1 MAQSREDKI
10 HLTYTMIK
18 SNLGKQGIT
27 DRLHGRT
34 VLYLA
39 EVFDLSPLVIQ
50 QIINERKK

>member
-1 MAQSREDKI
+1 MAQSRADKI
-10 HLTYTMIK
+10 FLTYTMVK
-18 SNLGKQGIT
+18 NNLAKEGIS

-50 QIINERKK
+50 QIINNRKK

>member
-1 MAQSREDKI
+1 MSQSREDKI
-10 HLTYTMIK
+10 HLSYTLIK
-18 SNLGKQGIT
+18 ANLAKQGIE

-50 QIINERKK
+50 QIINDRKK

>member
-1 MAQSREDKI
+1 MGQSREDKI
-10 HLTYTMIK
+10 HLTYTLIK

-50 QIINERKK
+50 RIINDRK